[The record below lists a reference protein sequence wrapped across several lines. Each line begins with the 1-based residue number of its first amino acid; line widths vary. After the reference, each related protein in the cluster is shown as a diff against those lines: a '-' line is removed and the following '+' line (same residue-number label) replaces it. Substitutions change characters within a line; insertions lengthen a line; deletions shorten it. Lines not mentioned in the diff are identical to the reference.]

1 MPLSESE
8 QAELK
13 RLSPRIVEAKLQKAG
28 ASPYAVVPGL
38 GNGLMLRGDV
48 EDWLAQQY
56 RRSSRLKKLGALFT
70 FAVTVATILGMIF
83 EDRFGIIHSIGN
95 VIWSWWEAW
104 TATR

>member
-8 QAELK
+8 RAELD
-13 RLSPRIVEAKLQKAG
+13 RLTPRIVEAKLQKAG

-56 RRSSRLKKLGALFT
+56 SKSASLKKLLGLPAALV
-70 FAVTVATILGMIF
+70 AVLTILGSIF
-83 EDRFGIIHSIGN
+83 EDRFEIIRSIKK
-95 VIWSWWEAW
+95 VIWVILD
-104 TATR
+104 